1 MSSAHVMFLNLDI
14 PDDDPL
20 RPAKIYVCNIAP
32 GFRLTQTADT
42 VEWEGD
48 FVWLVVVNEED
59 GTLPIQQHPRKYA
72 PCMLETMLGCSN
84 IVSRSRHRFQ
94 STADGRWGS

>member
-1 MSSAHVMFLNLDI
+1 MASAKIMFLNLDI

-20 RPAKIYVCNIAP
+20 RPAKIYVCNTAP
-32 GFRLTQTADT
+32 GFRLINKADT

-59 GTLPIQQHPRKYA
+59 GMLPSALHI
-72 PCMLETMLGCSN
+72 
-84 IVSRSRHRFQ
+84 RSLRNV
-94 STADGRWGS
+94 A